1 MVNVSL
7 RKRQRETNSNHGDES
22 EHEHEYVVEAILDKR
37 VRGKKIEYFLKW
49 QGYTEAYNT
58 WEQKRNLNCPDLMKD
73 FEEKLKSKTNEQ
85 KSTTSKRKSKLS
97 TKKSKNTNANE
108 SDKNYES
115 DEYQDITS
123 ENGTTSNKNDE
134 DEDDEDD
141 DDDDEDTRSSKRHS
155 PRKKLSLSPEESP
168 SSRRHSSRKIV
179 NQTNSRITTM
189 SKNGSSNDDEDDDTT
204 TTTEDESL
212 TKKARKDLSITP
224 KPKRTSNEQLSM
236 TIEDKNNNT
245 NNNSS
250 IFSDRTP
257 PKEINIC
264 EPTTIN
270 LRLHIT
276 PSSTSSISSILNDSD
291 IHNHEKSTT
300 DNSINDQGTI
310 DETNQ
315 VEKIEAVRNNHDG
328 ISFRIKLIN
337 EKQSKWISSKIAN
350 KKYSQAVIAFW
361 ENHVEF
367 T

>member
-73 FEEKLKSKTNEQ
+73 FEEKLKNKTNEQ

-123 ENGTTSNKNDE
+123 ENGTSSNKN
-134 DEDDEDD
+134 DDEDD
-141 DDDDEDTRSSKRHS
+141 DDHDDDDEDTQSTKRHS

-204 TTTEDESL
+204 TTEDESL
-212 TKKARKDLSITP
+212 TKKARTDLSITP

-300 DNSINDQGTI
+300 DNSINDQDPI